1 MRIILI
7 KVQFKR
13 VRDMVCERRFYFY
26 PSTCAKF
33 DRVTPSSPGI
43 IVCIV
48 PRCAIVTVCGALFAF
63 HARYAV
69 FTRYIITIGTRRR
82 ARNYRTEPFFVA
94 RVARFTRNTVQY
106 TYRFSRLP
114 IDKQK

>member
-7 KVQFKR
+7 EVQFER

-48 PRCAIVTVCGALFAF
+48 PRSLQFA
-63 HARYAV
+63 APYSRS
-69 FTRYIITIGTRRR
+69 TRGMPFLPGT
-82 ARNYRTEPFFVA
+82 
-94 RVARFTRNTVQY
+94 
-106 TYRFSRLP
+106 
-114 IDKQK
+114 